1 MMFWNDISESEQ
13 VEEAKHKKLDNTKAP
28 EPATPDYAAGLTA
41 VTQPAKVSISQ
52 RPDQINS
59 ILLNA
64 TLLFDTEQVHVAKEI
79 QHANLVPHLHLLS
92 THWFTHTTTN

>member
-64 TLLFDTEQVHVAKEI
+64 TLLFDTEQVHVE
-79 QHANLVPHLHLLS
+79 L
-92 THWFTHTTTN
+92 